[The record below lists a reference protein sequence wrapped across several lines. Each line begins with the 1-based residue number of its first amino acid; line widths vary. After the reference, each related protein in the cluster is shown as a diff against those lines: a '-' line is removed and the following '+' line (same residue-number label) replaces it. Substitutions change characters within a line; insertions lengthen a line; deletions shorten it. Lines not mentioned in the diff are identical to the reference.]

1 MPDATHYTY
10 RVAWSVEDGEHV
22 ATVAEFPS
30 LSWLAPTPVEA
41 LAGLA
46 GVVRDVLADL
56 AASGEPVPEPLSERA
71 YSGRFVVRVP
81 AEVHRRLVREAAEQ
95 HVSLN
100 RLVSDRLARALRHPD
115 YHAFAVSCDLC
126 ACRAEVA
133 HSPKYRRGSAAYL
146 LRCRTSKQTRT
157 SKIRRTTRAY

>member
-10 RVAWSVEDGEHV
+10 RVAWSAEDGEHV

-41 LAGLA
+41 FEGLA
-46 GVVRDVLADL
+46 SVVRDVLTDL
-56 AASGEPVPEPLSERA
+56 TAAGEPIPEPLSERT

-81 AEVHRRLVREAAEQ
+81 SEVHRRLAREAAEQ

-100 RLVSDRLARALRHPD
+100 RLVSDRLARA
-115 YHAFAVSCDLC
+115 
-126 ACRAEVA
+126 
-133 HSPKYRRGSAAYL
+133 
-146 LRCRTSKQTRT
+146 
-157 SKIRRTTRAY
+157 

>member
-1 MPDATHYTY
+1 MTMPDATHYTY
-10 RVAWSVEDGEHV
+10 RVTWSAEDGEHV

-30 LSWLAPTPVEA
+30 LSWLAPTPGEA

-46 GVVRDVLADL
+46 DVVRDVLADL
-56 AASGEPVPEPLSERA
+56 AASGEPIPEPLSERS

-100 RLVSDRLARALRHPD
+100 RLVSDRLARA
-115 YHAFAVSCDLC
+115 
-126 ACRAEVA
+126 
-133 HSPKYRRGSAAYL
+133 
-146 LRCRTSKQTRT
+146 
-157 SKIRRTTRAY
+157 